1 MKEKRKPIQYL
12 SSLTGSGKSEHV
24 IDKIAN
30 DDEKYIIVAPNR
42 ELCDELYARL
52 IYSFNTNIEPEV
64 DALVVHQNT
73 NDKPSKHLKNNVE
86 NNTTVRILITT
97 HAAFFLMLNKTIDV
111 SEWNLILDEEMPIFE
126 EHEINVTKYTK
137 PIIEETLN
145 FEKSKDDGFYNVS
158 FLSTMFGLNHN
169 AGVVRDS
176 FLANKPYSKLSK
188 HILDDKYDT
197 LVSSESLEFFDN
209 AELDTS
215 GKKFTKFYAI
225 SILRM
230 EILYKFKSILVL
242 CSFFEKTVTYK
253 LLKCLGCE
261 LVPYYYL
268 PDMREH
274 ANTEKITIHY
284 FFDMNWSTTLRK
296 TRVNK
301 KKTVEE
307 LVYEN
312 IKALVG
318 NEKFLYNA
326 NVNFRQSIKGGT
338 LAAST
343 HGINKYK
350 TYTELVFMPSLNA
363 TSATV
368 KLLSKFGMKRQDIDF
383 ARNVLTAYQFAS
395 RGAIRDVNNTKDV
408 NLYVMD
414 KRTATFL
421 KSVFTKAKLK
431 NHAMDD
437 IVKNKGITKKV
448 PNNVKSFMS
457 RVRKRLND
465 GDAVRP
471 ATLQK
476 YREYYEDY
484 YNG

>member
-1 MKEKRKPIQYL
+1 MTGKRKPIQYL

-30 DDEKYIIVAPNR
+30 GDEKYIIVAPNR

-52 IYSFNTNIEPEV
+52 VYSFDTNIEPEE
-64 DALVVHQNT
+64 DAMVIHQNT
-73 NDKPSKHLKNNVE
+73 NDRPSKQLKHCIEDNN
-86 NNTTVRILITT
+86 TVRILITT
-97 HAAFFLMLNKTIDV
+97 HAAFFLMLNKSINV
-111 SEWNLILDEEMPIFE
+111 SDWNLILDEEMPIFE

-137 PIIEETLN
+137 SILEDTLE
-145 FEKSKDDGFYNVS
+145 FEKTHDNGFYNIS
-158 FLSTMFGLNHN
+158 FKKPMFGLNHN
-169 AGVVRDS
+169 AGIIRDS
-176 FLANKPYSKLSK
+176 FLNNKVYNKLSK

-197 LVSSESLEFFDN
+197 LVSEESLEYFN
-209 AELDTS
+209 NSELDDN

-225 SILRM
+225 SILRL

-261 LVPYYYL
+261 LKPYYYI
-268 PDMREH
+268 PDMTEH

-296 TRVNK
+296 TRINK

-312 IKALVG
+312 IKALIG

-326 NVNFRQSIKGGT
+326 NINFRNTIKGGT

-350 TYTELVFMPSLNA
+350 TYTEMVFMPSLNA

-368 KLLSKFGMKRQDIDF
+368 KLLSKFGMKRHDIDF

-395 RGAIRDVNNTKDV
+395 RGAIRDVNNEKDV

-414 KRTATFL
+414 KRTAVFL
-421 KSVFTKAKLK
+421 KSVFTKAKIK
-431 NHAMDD
+431 HHSMDE
-437 IVKNKGITKKV
+437 IVKTKTSTKKV
-448 PNNVKSFMS
+448 PNNIKSFMS
-457 RVRKRLND
+457 RVRRRLND
-465 GDAVRP
+465 GETVRP
-471 ATLQK
+471 KTLQK
-476 YREYYEDY
+476 YRDYYEEY